1 MIKVLGNFFH
11 IFSEIIV
18 TKCFVR
24 TTKLTLDIWEQETL
38 FEDGTFSEEILT
50 QYKHGIGQCI

>member
-1 MIKVLGNFFH
+1 MIKVLGNYFR
-11 IFSEIIV
+11 IFSEMKV

-38 FEDGTFSEEILT
+38 FEDGKFSEEILT
-50 QYKHGIGQCI
+50 HYKLGQYS